1 MIEIKNLTKDFN
13 GLKAIDN
20 LCLKVP
26 ENEIFGLIGPDGS
39 GKTTLMRMLAGI
51 MNLTAGDILY
61 KDKSITRNTE
71 EIKTFLGYMPQKFS
85 LYGDLSVMENIN
97 FYADIYLVPKKE
109 RAETIKKLLFFSN
122 LSAFKDRPA
131 DKLSGGMKQK
141 LGLSCALIHKP
152 RMLLLDE
159 PTNGVDPLSRR
170 EFWDILYDL
179 KTQGVTILIS
189 TPYMDEAARCDGI
202 ALIDKGKLIFTGS
215 PKKIKEEYAGNVIEM
230 ITSDNILAF
239 EAVSALEGVS
249 DASII
254 GEVLHL
260 NTTRDFPPEIITN
273 KLRENSISIIDKKSI
288 EPTIED
294 VYIYFTK
301 ERQKLPIEVH
311 KK

>member
-20 LCLKVP
+20 LCLEVP

-39 GKTTLMRMLAGI
+39 GKTTLMRMIAGI
-51 MNLTAGDILY
+51 MNITAGDISY
-61 KDKSITRNTE
+61 KDKSIRRNTE
-71 EIKTFLGYMPQKFS
+71 EIKSFLGYMPQKFS
-85 LYGDLSVMENIN
+85 LYGDLSVIENIN

-109 RAETIKKLLFFSN
+109 RVETIKKLLSFSN

-152 RMLLLDE
+152 RILLLDE

-179 KTQGVTILIS
+179 KAQDVTILIS
-189 TPYMDEAARCDGI
+189 TPYMDEAARCDSI
-202 ALIDKGKLIFTGS
+202 ALIDKGKLFFTGS
-215 PKKIKEEYAGNVIEM
+215 PKKIREEYAGNVIEI

-239 EAVSALEGVS
+239 EAVSSLEGVF
-249 DASII
+249 DASIK
-254 GEVLHL
+254 GEVLHI
-260 NTTRDFPPEIITN
+260 NTAMDFPPEIIEN
-273 KLRENSISIIDKKSI
+273 KLRENSINIIDKKSI

-294 VYIYFTK
+294 VYIYLAK
-301 ERQKLPIEVH
+301 ERQKLPA
-311 KK
+311 